1 MSANNFASDLLHDAP
16 FRFAK
21 TMPNIPHEYTRRK
34 DWPSESSF
42 EWVVRF
48 IRENGVQEKFGR
60 KTFTYLYANGFK
72 YWTMGSPVDRTILIN
87 RAKVNEQRDDTSM

>member
-1 MSANNFASDLLHDAP
+1 MSHNFAASILNNAP

-21 TMPNIPHEYTRRK
+21 TMPNIPHEYTRRREWK
-34 DWPSESSF
+34 DDAAF

-72 YWTMGSPVDRTILIN
+72 YWTMGNPVEQTILIN
-87 RAKVNEQRDDTSM
+87 RAKVVHG